1 MRVVMGLDN
10 DHIRIGKLEDKLRE
24 IDANVDYAL
33 KCVRT
38 VGCATIT
45 LSLIAL
51 IISVFALEVF

>member
-1 MRVVMGLDN
+1 MGLDN
-10 DHIRIGKLEDKLRE
+10 DHIRIGKLEDKIRE

-51 IISVFALEVF
+51 IISIFALEVF